1 MFLKINF
8 QIPGLEDISMYD
20 KGVVF
25 IKWIK
30 MKTCIYKMLILLGF
44 IAFINVQCAF
54 SQKDVTSKIS
64 YEVDSG
70 PVFPIQG
77 ESIQI
82 KGVVNLDDD
91 TGDIKSLSFQ
101 VPLLSFTGSHADYLA
116 WLGNA
121 RSNPYFK
128 FNSTSV
134 SKNENNFEVNGQL
147 EFRRRFRPITIDLVR
162 ENTEGEIILM
172 GNFQLSTSDF
182 FVGPTPAELV
192 APWIPFKFTLVFD
205 EAKEGEKTSIKA
217 N

>member
-1 MFLKINF
+1 
-8 QIPGLEDISMYD
+8 
-20 KGVVF
+20 
-25 IKWIK
+25 
-30 MKTCIYKMLILLGF
+30 MKTRIFKELLLLGL

-54 SQKDVTSKIS
+54 SQKEETSKIS

-70 PVFPIQG
+70 PVYPIQG
-77 ESIQI
+77 ESVQI
-82 KGVVNLDDD
+82 KGVVKLDDD
-91 TGDIKSLSFQ
+91 NGNIKSLSFQ

-121 RSNPYFK
+121 RSNPSFK

-134 SKNENNFEVNGQL
+134 SINGNSFKVTGQL

-162 ENTEGEIILM
+162 ENTEGEIILK

-192 APWIPFKFTLVFD
+192 ATWIPFRFTLVFD
-205 EAKEGEKTSIKA
+205 AAATEEEKVSINA